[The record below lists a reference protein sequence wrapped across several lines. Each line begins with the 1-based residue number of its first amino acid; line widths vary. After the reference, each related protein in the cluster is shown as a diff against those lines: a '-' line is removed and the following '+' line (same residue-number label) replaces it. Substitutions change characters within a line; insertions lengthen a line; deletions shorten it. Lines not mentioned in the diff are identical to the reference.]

1 MAKKN
6 KVIYLDPPHRYDFGS
21 FMQGI
26 ESGAGLGKFGQS
38 YAGLS
43 SGMQGA
49 LGGLGNMVGQ
59 LGGSAISN
67 GYETGAGSVISGLG
81 NVASAIPGPWGAV
94 ASAGLGL
101 IGGLV
106 NRAFGVKEDK
116 EKHQRLDTATSYL
129 NTFTSAASSFDE
141 VNGPLAMN
149 LDSSVYQGGWF
160 SKGKA
165 AKKNKELAEKAQDA
179 QDRAYRE
186 VTNNVTAISKNQ
198 MNDLMASYF
207 AFGGPFGYGY
217 PIGGAIDY
225 EIAQAQLAQK
235 ELKAKKALGGALH
248 THGADWTNSIIIV
261 DNGGS
266 HEQNPLEG
274 VPMGMGPDGRP
285 NLVEEGEVIYKDYVF
300 SNRLKVPK
308 SVQETYKLKG
318 KGGLTFAE
326 AAKQA
331 QKESEERPNDP
342 ISKRGLEDIMSKLIS
357 EQEAVREKRERRT
370 AKYAYGGKM
379 GTVFAGPGGM
389 PNLLL
394 DEADGGGGE
403 IIGFTKNGALLTDGT
418 ITTSPDMYEF
428 AAPASPL
435 GTRSATASTSN
446 KTDWSTWLRYAPIL
460 GSAFSVA
467 QNLISKPDYSG
478 PNAVLE
484 AAERAGTYDKVRY
497 TPVGEYLTYNP
508 LDRLFYANQ
517 LGAQAG
523 ATRRNILNTSGGNR
537 GTAMAGLL
545 ASDFNAQTQLGK
557 LYRQA
562 EEYNMAQREK
572 VATFNRATNMAN
584 SEMGLKASIA
594 NQEAALKARSARL
607 NGITK
612 AMEMRDAIDQSR
624 AMGLSTN
631 LTNLFE
637 GLGDVGREAVTSKMI
652 LSNPA
657 LYYSIDPG
665 TGAITY
671 KNGYDTLSDAAKDEV
686 NRHAAKASGK
696 AYGGYLTIKKRRK

>member
-6 KVIYLDPPHRYDFGS
+6 KVIYLEPPHRYDFGS
-21 FMQGI
+21 FMSGI
-26 ESGAGLGKFGQS
+26 EQGKGLGSFGSS

-67 GYETGAGSVISGLG
+67 GYESTAGSIISGLG
-81 NVASAIPGPWGAV
+81 GVASAIPGPWGAV

-101 IGGLV
+101 VGGLV
-106 NRAFGVKEDK
+106 NAAFGTKVDK
-116 EKHQRLDTATSYL
+116 EALEKANKGTAYL
-129 NTFTSAASSFDE
+129 SSFTSNASSFDE
-141 VNGPLAMN
+141 LQDPLAQAQVGE
-149 LDSSVYQGGWF
+149 VYKGGWF
-160 SKGKA
+160 VKGKA
-165 AKKNKELAEKAQDA
+165 RRKNEALQEKRQAAESY
-179 QDRAYRE
+179 AYRS
-186 VTNNVTAISKNQ
+186 VDNNIENLNNQ
-198 MNDLMASYF
+198 QQEDLMASYF

-248 THGADWTNSIIIV
+248 THGADWTNGIIIV

-308 SVQETYKLKG
+308 SVRETYKLKG
-318 KGGLTFAE
+318 KEGLTFAE

-370 AKYAYGGKM
+370 AKYAYGGRI
-379 GTVFAGPGGM
+379 GTLFEGDGDFPNFLNGDMHLLEPIDAESLVGGVVDDI
-389 PNLLL
+389 L
-394 DEADGGGGE
+394 G
-403 IIGFTKNGALLTDGT
+403 KGT
-418 ITTSPDMYEF
+418 TE
-428 AAPASPL
+428 
-435 GTRSATASTSN
+435 
-446 KTDWSTWLRYAPIL
+446 KKETDWASWLRYAPIL

-467 QNLISKPDYSG
+467 QNLFSKPDYSG

-497 TPVGEYLTYNP
+497 TPIGEYLTYNP

-594 NQEAALKARSARL
+594 NQEAALKAKSARL

-612 AMEMRDAIDQSR
+612 AIEMRDTLDQSR

>member
-165 AKKNKELAEKAQDA
+165 AKKNNELAKKAQDA

-248 THGADWTNSIIIV
+248 THGADWTNGIIIV

-318 KGGLTFAE
+318 KDGLTFAE
-326 AAKQA
+326 AAKIA

-370 AKYAYGGKM
+370 AKYAYGGKI
-379 GTVFAGPGGM
+379 GTMFEGNGNFPNFLNGDMHLLEPIDAESLFGGVVDDI
-389 PNLLL
+389 L
-394 DEADGGGGE
+394 G
-403 IIGFTKNGALLTDGT
+403 KGT
-418 ITTSPDMYEF
+418 PE
-428 AAPASPL
+428 
-435 GTRSATASTSN
+435 
-446 KTDWSTWLRYAPIL
+446 KKETDWASWLRYAPIL

-508 LDRLFYANQ
+508 LDKLFYANQ

-523 ATRRNILNTSGGNR
+523 AARRAILNTSGGNR

-594 NQEAALKARSARL
+594 NQEAALKAKSARL

-612 AMEMRDAIDQSR
+612 AIEMRDTLDQSR

-686 NRHAAKASGK
+686 NRHAAKATGK
-696 AYGGYLTIKKRRK
+696 AFGGYLTIKKRRK

>member
-6 KVIYLDPPHRYDFGS
+6 KVIYLEPPHRYDFGS
-21 FMQGI
+21 FMSGI
-26 ESGAGLGKFGQS
+26 EQGKGLGSFGSS

-67 GYETGAGSVISGLG
+67 GYESTAGSIISGLG
-81 NVASAIPGPWGAV
+81 GVASAIPGPWGAI

-101 IGGLV
+101 VGGLV
-106 NRAFGVKEDK
+106 NAAFGTKVDK
-116 EKHQRLDTATSYL
+116 EALEKANKGTAYL
-129 NTFTSAASSFDE
+129 NSFTSNVSSFDE
-141 VNGPLAMN
+141 LQDPLAQAQVGE
-149 LDSSVYQGGWF
+149 VYKGGWF
-160 SKGKA
+160 VKGKA
-165 AKKNKELAEKAQDA
+165 RRKNEDLQNKRQAAESY
-179 QDRAYRE
+179 AYRS
-186 VTNNVTAISKNQ
+186 VDNNIENLNNQ
-198 MNDLMASYF
+198 QQEDLMASYF

-248 THGADWTNSIIIV
+248 THGADWTNGIIIV

-318 KGGLTFAE
+318 KEGLTFAE
-326 AAKQA
+326 AAKIA

-370 AKYAYGGKM
+370 AKYAYGGKI
-379 GTVFAGPGGM
+379 GTLFEGDGDFPNFLNGDMHLLEPIDAESLFGGVVDDI
-389 PNLLL
+389 L
-394 DEADGGGGE
+394 G
-403 IIGFTKNGALLTDGT
+403 KGT
-418 ITTSPDMYEF
+418 PE
-428 AAPASPL
+428 
-435 GTRSATASTSN
+435 
-446 KTDWSTWLRYAPIL
+446 KKETDWASWLRYAPIL

-467 QNLISKPDYSG
+467 QNLLSKPDYSG

-523 ATRRNILNTSGGNR
+523 ATRRAILNTSGGNR
-537 GTAMAGLL
+537 GTAIAGLL

-594 NQEAALKARSARL
+594 NQEAALKAKSARL

-612 AMEMRDAIDQSR
+612 AIEMMDTLDQSR

-686 NRHAAKASGK
+686 NRHAAKATGK
-696 AYGGYLTIKKRRK
+696 AFGGYLTIKKRRK

>member
-141 VNGPLAMN
+141 VNGPLAVN

-248 THGADWTNSIIIV
+248 THGADWTNGIIIV

-370 AKYAYGGKM
+370 AKYAYGGKI
-379 GTVFAGPGGM
+379 GTMFEGDGDFPNFLNGDMHLLEPIDAESLFGGVV
-389 PNLLL
+389 
-394 DEADGGGGE
+394 DD
-403 IIGFTKNGALLTDGT
+403 I
-418 ITTSPDMYEF
+418 
-428 AAPASPL
+428 L
-435 GTRSATASTSN
+435 GTGTTEPK
-446 KTDWSTWLRYAPIL
+446 KTDWASWLRYAPIL
-460 GSAFSVA
+460 GSAFSTA
-467 QNLISKPDYSG
+467 QNLLSSPDYSG

-484 AAERAGTYDKVRY
+484 AAERAGTYDKVKY
-497 TPVGEYLTYNP
+497 TPIGEYLTYNP

-594 NQEAALKARSARL
+594 NQEAALKAKSARL

-612 AMEMRDAIDQSR
+612 AIEMRDTLDQSR

-686 NRHAAKASGK
+686 NRHAAKATGK
-696 AYGGYLTIKKRRK
+696 AFGGYLTIKKRRK

>member
-59 LGGSAISN
+59 LGGSAISD

-248 THGADWTNSIIIV
+248 THGADWTNGIIIV

-318 KGGLTFAE
+318 KDGLTFAE
-326 AAKQA
+326 AAKIA

-370 AKYAYGGKM
+370 AKYAYGGRI
-379 GTVFAGPGGM
+379 GTLFEGDGDFPNFLNGDMHLLEPIDAESLVGGVVDDI
-389 PNLLL
+389 L
-394 DEADGGGGE
+394 G
-403 IIGFTKNGALLTDGT
+403 KGT
-418 ITTSPDMYEF
+418 TE
-428 AAPASPL
+428 
-435 GTRSATASTSN
+435 
-446 KTDWSTWLRYAPIL
+446 KKETDWASWLRYAPIL
-460 GSAFSVA
+460 GSAISLG
-467 QNLISKPDYSG
+467 QNLFSKPDYSG

-497 TPVGEYLTYNP
+497 TPIGEYLTYNP

-584 SEMGLKASIA
+584 SEMGLKASVA
-594 NQEAALKARSARL
+594 NQEAALKAKSARL

-612 AMEMRDAIDQSR
+612 AIEMRDTLDQSR

>member
-6 KVIYLDPPHRYDFGS
+6 KVIYLEPPHRYDFGS
-21 FMQGI
+21 FMSGI
-26 ESGAGLGKFGQS
+26 EQGKGLGSFGSS

-67 GYETGAGSVISGLG
+67 GYESTAGSIISGLG
-81 NVASAIPGPWGAV
+81 GVASAIPGPWGAV

-101 IGGLV
+101 VGGLV
-106 NRAFGVKEDK
+106 NAAFGVKVDK
-116 EKHQRLDTATSYL
+116 EALEKANKGTAYL
-129 NTFTSAASSFDE
+129 NSFTSNVSSFDE
-141 VNGPLAMN
+141 LQDPLAQAQVGE
-149 LDSSVYQGGWF
+149 VYKGGWF
-160 SKGKA
+160 VKGKA
-165 AKKNKELAEKAQDA
+165 RRKNEALQKKRQAAESY
-179 QDRAYRE
+179 AYRS
-186 VTNNVTAISKNQ
+186 VDNNIENLNNQ
-198 MNDLMASYF
+198 QQEDLMASYF

-248 THGADWTNSIIIV
+248 THGADWTNGIIIV

-318 KGGLTFAE
+318 KDGLTFAE
-326 AAKQA
+326 AAKIA

-370 AKYAYGGKM
+370 AKYAYGGKI
-379 GTVFAGPGGM
+379 GTLFEGPGDF
-389 PNLLL
+389 PNFLNGDMHLLEPIDAESL
-394 DEADGGGGE
+394 VGGVVDDILG
-403 IIGFTKNGALLTDGT
+403 KGT
-418 ITTSPDMYEF
+418 TE
-428 AAPASPL
+428 
-435 GTRSATASTSN
+435 
-446 KTDWSTWLRYAPIL
+446 KKETDWASWLRYAPIL

-467 QNLISKPDYSG
+467 QNLLSKPDYSG

-594 NQEAALKARSARL
+594 NQEAALKAKSARL

-612 AMEMRDAIDQSR
+612 AIEMMDTLDQSR

-686 NRHAAKASGK
+686 NRHAAKATGK
-696 AYGGYLTIKKRRK
+696 AFGGYLTIKKRRK

>member
-6 KVIYLDPPHRYDFGS
+6 KVIYLEPPHRYDFGS
-21 FMQGI
+21 FMSGI
-26 ESGAGLGKFGQS
+26 EQGKGLGSFGSS

-59 LGGSAISN
+59 VAGSAISN
-67 GYETGAGSVISGLG
+67 GYESTAGDVISGLG
-81 NVASAIPGPWGAV
+81 NIASAIPGPWGAV
-94 ASAGLGL
+94 ASAGLGI
-101 IGGLV
+101 IGGLT
-106 NRAFGVKEDK
+106 NAAFGIKVDK
-116 EKHQRLDTATSYL
+116 EALEKANKGTAYL
-129 NTFTSAASSFDE
+129 SSFTSNASSFDE
-141 VNGPLAMN
+141 LQDPLAQAQVGE
-149 LDSSVYQGGWF
+149 VYKGGWF
-160 SKGKA
+160 VKGKA
-165 AKKNKELAEKAQDA
+165 RRKNEALQKKRQDA
-179 QDRAYRE
+179 ESYAYRS
-186 VTNNVTAISKNQ
+186 VDNNIENLNNQ
-198 MNDLMASYF
+198 QQEDLMTSYF
-207 AFGGPFGYGY
+207 AFGGPFNNY

-225 EIAQAQLAQK
+225 ELAQASLAQK
-235 ELKAKKALGGALH
+235 ALKAKKALGGALH
-248 THGADWTNSIIIV
+248 THGADWTNGITII

-274 VPMGMGPDGRP
+274 VPMGMGADGRP

-370 AKYAYGGKM
+370 AKYAYGGRI
-379 GTVFAGPGGM
+379 GTMFKGDGDF
-389 PNLLL
+389 PNFLNGDMHLLEPIDAESL
-394 DEADGGGGE
+394 FGNTVDG
-403 IIGFTKNGALLTDGT
+403 LLGQSGT
-418 ITTSPDMYEF
+418 TPKK
-428 AAPASPL
+428 
-435 GTRSATASTSN
+435 SN
-446 KTDWSTWLRYAPIL
+446 WDSWLRYAPIL
-460 GSAFSVA
+460 GSTIGLA
-467 QNLISKPDYSG
+467 QNLLSDPDYSSS
-478 PNAVLE
+478 NEVLE
-484 AAERAGTYDKVRY
+484 AAKLAGTYDKVRY

-545 ASDFNAQTQLGK
+545 ASDYNAQTQLGK

-584 SEMGLKASIA
+584 AEMGLKASMA
-594 NQEAALKARSARL
+594 NQEAGLKARSARL
-607 NGITK
+607 NGIVK
-612 AMEMRDAIDQSR
+612 AMEMRDLVDQGR
-624 AMGLSTN
+624 AAGLSAN
-631 LTNLFE
+631 MTNLFDS
-637 GLGDVGREAVTSKMI
+637 LGDIGKEAMSRNMI

-657 LYYSIDPG
+657 IYYEIDSDG
-665 TGAITY
+665 KISY

-686 NRHAAKASGK
+686 NRHASAASGK
-696 AYGGYLTIKKRRK
+696 AFGGYLTIKKRRK

>member
-6 KVIYLDPPHRYDFGS
+6 KVIYLEPPHRYDFGS
-21 FMQGI
+21 FMSGI
-26 ESGAGLGKFGQS
+26 EQGKGLGSFGSS

-67 GYETGAGSVISGLG
+67 GYESTAGSIISGLG
-81 NVASAIPGPWGAV
+81 GVASAIPGPWGAV

-101 IGGLV
+101 VGGLV
-106 NRAFGVKEDK
+106 NAAFGTKVDK
-116 EKHQRLDTATSYL
+116 EALEKANKGTAYL
-129 NTFTSAASSFDE
+129 SSFTSNASSFDE
-141 VNGPLAMN
+141 LQDPLAQAQVGE
-149 LDSSVYQGGWF
+149 VYKGGWF
-160 SKGKA
+160 VKGKA
-165 AKKNKELAEKAQDA
+165 RRKNEALQKKRQAAESY
-179 QDRAYRE
+179 AYRS
-186 VTNNVTAISKNQ
+186 VDNNIENLNNQ
-198 MNDLMASYF
+198 QQEDLMASYF

-248 THGADWTNSIIIV
+248 THGADWTNGIIIV

-370 AKYAYGGKM
+370 AKYAYGGKI
-379 GTVFAGPGGM
+379 GTMFEGDGDFPNFLNGDMHLLEPIDAESLFGGVV
-389 PNLLL
+389 
-394 DEADGGGGE
+394 DD
-403 IIGFTKNGALLTDGT
+403 I
-418 ITTSPDMYEF
+418 
-428 AAPASPL
+428 L
-435 GTRSATASTSN
+435 GTGTTEPK
-446 KTDWSTWLRYAPIL
+446 KTDWASWLRYAPIL
-460 GSAFSVA
+460 GSAFSTA
-467 QNLISKPDYSG
+467 QNLLSSPDYSG

-497 TPVGEYLTYNP
+497 TPIGEYLTYNP

>member
-6 KVIYLDPPHRYDFGS
+6 KVIYLEPPHRYDFGS
-21 FMQGI
+21 FMSGI
-26 ESGAGLGKFGQS
+26 EQGKGLGSFGSS

-67 GYETGAGSVISGLG
+67 GYESTAGSIISGLG
-81 NVASAIPGPWGAV
+81 GVASAIPGPWGAV

-101 IGGLV
+101 VGGLV
-106 NRAFGVKEDK
+106 NAAFGVKVDK
-116 EKHQRLDTATSYL
+116 EALEKANKGTAYL
-129 NTFTSAASSFDE
+129 NSFTSNVSSFDE
-141 VNGPLAMN
+141 LQDPLAQAQVGE
-149 LDSSVYQGGWF
+149 VYKGGWF
-160 SKGKA
+160 VKGKA
-165 AKKNKELAEKAQDA
+165 RRKNEALQKKRQAAESY
-179 QDRAYRE
+179 AYRS
-186 VTNNVTAISKNQ
+186 VDNNIENLNNQ
-198 MNDLMASYF
+198 QQEDLMASYF

-248 THGADWTNSIIIV
+248 THGADWTNGIIIV

-318 KGGLTFAE
+318 KDGLTFAE
-326 AAKQA
+326 AAKIA

-370 AKYAYGGKM
+370 AKYAYGGKI
-379 GTVFAGPGGM
+379 GTLFKGDGDFPNFLNGDMHLLEPIDEESLVGGVVDDI
-389 PNLLL
+389 L
-394 DEADGGGGE
+394 G
-403 IIGFTKNGALLTDGT
+403 KGT
-418 ITTSPDMYEF
+418 PE
-428 AAPASPL
+428 
-435 GTRSATASTSN
+435 
-446 KTDWSTWLRYAPIL
+446 KKETDWASWLRYAPIL

-594 NQEAALKARSARL
+594 NQEAALKAKSARL

-612 AMEMRDAIDQSR
+612 AIEMRDTLDQSR

-686 NRHAAKASGK
+686 NRHAAKATGK
-696 AYGGYLTIKKRRK
+696 AFGGYLTIKKRRK

>member
-6 KVIYLDPPHRYDFGS
+6 KVIYLEPPHRYDFGS
-21 FMQGI
+21 FMSGI
-26 ESGAGLGKFGQS
+26 EQGKGLGSFGSS

-67 GYETGAGSVISGLG
+67 GYESTAGSIISGLG
-81 NVASAIPGPWGAV
+81 GVASAIPGPWGAV

-101 IGGLV
+101 VGGLV
-106 NRAFGVKEDK
+106 NAAFGVKVDK
-116 EKHQRLDTATSYL
+116 EALEKANKGTAYL
-129 NTFTSAASSFDE
+129 NSFTSNVSSFDE
-141 VNGPLAMN
+141 LQDPLAQAQVGE
-149 LDSSVYQGGWF
+149 VYKGGWF
-160 SKGKA
+160 VKGKA
-165 AKKNKELAEKAQDA
+165 RRKNEALQKKRQAAESY
-179 QDRAYRE
+179 AYRS
-186 VTNNVTAISKNQ
+186 VDNNIENLNNQ
-198 MNDLMASYF
+198 QQEDLMASYF

-248 THGADWTNSIIIV
+248 THGADWTNGIIIV

-318 KGGLTFAE
+318 KDGLTFAE
-326 AAKQA
+326 AAKIA

-370 AKYAYGGKM
+370 AKYAYGGKI
-379 GTVFAGPGGM
+379 GTLFEGDGNFPNFLNGDMHLLEPIDAESLFGGVVDDI
-389 PNLLL
+389 L
-394 DEADGGGGE
+394 G
-403 IIGFTKNGALLTDGT
+403 KGT
-418 ITTSPDMYEF
+418 PE
-428 AAPASPL
+428 
-435 GTRSATASTSN
+435 
-446 KTDWSTWLRYAPIL
+446 KKETDWASWLRYAPIL

-594 NQEAALKARSARL
+594 NQEAALKAKSARL

-612 AMEMRDAIDQSR
+612 AIEMMDTLDQSR

-686 NRHAAKASGK
+686 NRHAAKATGK
-696 AYGGYLTIKKRRK
+696 AFGGYLTIKKRRK

>member
-6 KVIYLDPPHRYDFGS
+6 KVIYLEPPHRYDFGS
-21 FMQGI
+21 FMSGI
-26 ESGAGLGKFGQS
+26 EQGKGLGSFGSS

-67 GYETGAGSVISGLG
+67 GYESTAGSIISGLG
-81 NVASAIPGPWGAV
+81 GAASAIPGPWGAV

-101 IGGLV
+101 VGGLV
-106 NRAFGVKEDK
+106 NAAFGIKVDK
-116 EKHQRLDTATSYL
+116 EALEKANKGTAYL
-129 NTFTSAASSFDE
+129 NSFTSNVSSFDE
-141 VNGPLAMN
+141 LQDPLAQAQVGE
-149 LDSSVYQGGWF
+149 VYKGGWF
-160 SKGKA
+160 VKGKA
-165 AKKNKELAEKAQDA
+165 RRKNEALQKKRQTAESY
-179 QDRAYRE
+179 AYRS
-186 VTNNVTAISKNQ
+186 VDNNIENLNNQ
-198 MNDLMASYF
+198 QQEDLMASYF

-248 THGADWTNSIIIV
+248 THGADWTNGIIIV

-318 KGGLTFAE
+318 KDGLTFAE
-326 AAKQA
+326 AAKIA

-370 AKYAYGGKM
+370 AKYAYGGKI
-379 GTVFAGPGGM
+379 GTLFEGPGDF
-389 PNLLL
+389 PNFLNGDMHLLEPIDAESL
-394 DEADGGGGE
+394 VGGVVDAILG
-403 IIGFTKNGALLTDGT
+403 KGT
-418 ITTSPDMYEF
+418 PE
-428 AAPASPL
+428 
-435 GTRSATASTSN
+435 
-446 KTDWSTWLRYAPIL
+446 KKETDWASWLRYAPIL

-467 QNLISKPDYSG
+467 QNLLSKPDYSG

-523 ATRRNILNTSGGNR
+523 ATRRAILNTSGGNR

-696 AYGGYLTIKKRRK
+696 AYRGYLTIKKRRK

>member
-6 KVIYLDPPHRYDFGS
+6 KVIYLEPPHRYDFGS
-21 FMQGI
+21 FMSGVEQGK
-26 ESGAGLGKFGQS
+26 GLGSFGSS

-67 GYETGAGSVISGLG
+67 GYETTAGSIISGLG
-81 NVASAIPGPWGAV
+81 GVASAIPGPWGAV

-101 IGGLV
+101 VGGLV
-106 NRAFGVKEDK
+106 NAGFGIKEDK
-116 EKHQRLDTATSYL
+116 EKHQRLNQSMDYL
-129 NTFTSAASSFDE
+129 NKFNSNASTFDE
-141 VNGPLAMN
+141 VTGPQAVTLAS
-149 LDSSVYQGGWF
+149 DVYKGGWF
-160 SKGKA
+160 VKGKA
-165 AKKNKELAEKAQDA
+165 KKKNQKLAEEAQAALDKA
-179 QDRAYRE
+179 DRD
-186 VTNNVTAISKNQ
+186 VVNNITTLTKNQ
-198 MNDLMASYF
+198 MNDLEGSYF

-248 THGADWTNSIIIV
+248 THGADWTNGIIIV

-318 KGGLTFAE
+318 KEGLTFAE
-326 AAKQA
+326 AAKMA

-370 AKYAYGGKM
+370 AKYAYGGRI
-379 GTVFAGPGGM
+379 GTLFEGDGDFPNFLNGDMHLLEPIDAESLVGGVVDDI
-389 PNLLL
+389 L
-394 DEADGGGGE
+394 G
-403 IIGFTKNGALLTDGT
+403 KGT
-418 ITTSPDMYEF
+418 PE
-428 AAPASPL
+428 
-435 GTRSATASTSN
+435 
-446 KTDWSTWLRYAPIL
+446 KKETDWASWLRYAPIL

-467 QNLISKPDYSG
+467 QNLLSKPDYSG

-523 ATRRNILNTSGGNR
+523 ATRRAILNTSGGNR

-612 AMEMRDAIDQSR
+612 AIEMRDTLDQSR

-696 AYGGYLTIKKRRK
+696 AFGGYLTIKKRRK